1 MKKRVL
7 IVEDDKFFRFAMR
20 KMIKWDEYGFELAGE
35 AVHGKAALEFLE
47 ENPVDIVL
55 TDMNMPVMDGIE
67 LTRIVKEKY
76 PRIMV
81 IALSAYD
88 DFEFVR
94 ESMRLGA
101 SDYILKQDM
110 EEEDAGRTIAEA
122 WEKYVRAFSSKSQVR
137 EGVMELLKGQACP
150 QAEEVREYL
159 RFWLDERYGWYV
171 CIVRRLEDEWNN
183 PACRSAVWLPES
195 LLEFT
200 DHSDHVIFFGGG
212 QTAAAGARIAER
224 DRVLRQI
231 EELIREEKYA
241 AACSGWMQDTAQL
254 TGRYEE
260 IAQTMDYG
268 RFLRR
273 RKIAVKE
280 EADLCRRNYSWI
292 YDPDCQKNDGNLD
305 KTGGTGKNIGDSLGK
320 GVGKSIGKSSVTVE
334 NVSEILN
341 QMVEECRKNMPDDEH
356 LQKSFLVFLND
367 AASALHLQIGNLEF
381 VEFGEKIA
389 KLFLLEDKQK
399 AVEEYIEA
407 LLLKKTEN
415 SYHPGVQR
423 SLEYMEENFSQP
435 LTLKEIAGHV
445 AMNETYLSNLFKKE
459 TGVGV
464 VDYLNRIRIQEAKKL
479 LLSTNDKNYEIGE
492 KVGIPNA
499 SYFSTIFKKE
509 TGMTIQEFRRQRN

>member
-20 KMIKWDEYGFELAGE
+20 KMIKWDKYGFELAGE

-47 ENPVDIVL
+47 EHPVEIVL

-110 EEEDAGRTIAEA
+110 EETDAGQAIAEA
-122 WEKYVRAFSSKSQVR
+122 WEKYMKAFSSKSQVR
-137 EGVMELLKGQACP
+137 EGIMELLKGQVCP
-150 QAEEVREYL
+150 QADEVREYL
-159 RFWLDERYGWYV
+159 RFCLDEKCGWYV
-171 CIVRRLEDEWNN
+171 CAIRRLSDEWKN
-183 PACRSAVWLPES
+183 PLCRGDKWLPES

-200 DHSDHVIFFGGG
+200 DHDVHVLFFGGG
-212 QTAAAGARIAER
+212 QTAAAGARMAGR

-231 EELIREEKYA
+231 EKLISEEKYA
-241 AACSGWMQDTAQL
+241 AACSGWMQDTKQL
-254 TGRYEE
+254 AGCYAD
-260 IAQTMDYG
+260 IVQTMDYG
-268 RFLRR
+268 RFQRR

-280 EADLCRRNYSWI
+280 EADLCVRNYGWV
-292 YDPDCQKNDGNLD
+292 YDPGCLQSK
-305 KTGGTGKNIGDSLGK
+305 
-320 GVGKSIGKSSVTVE
+320 E
-334 NVSEILN
+334 NVSEVLN
-341 QMVEECRKNMPDDEH
+341 QMTEECRKNMPDEEH

-367 AASALHLQIGNLEF
+367 TADALHLQIGNLEF

-399 AVEEYIEA
+399 TVEEYIGV
-407 LLLKKTEN
+407 LLRRKAEN

-423 SLEYMEENFSQP
+423 GLEYMEENFSQP
-435 LTLKEIAGHV
+435 LTLKEIASHA

-464 VDYLNRIRIQEAKKL
+464 VDYLNRIRIREAKKL
-479 LLSTNDKNYEIGE
+479 LMTTNDKNYEIGE

-499 SYFSTIFKKE
+499 SYFSTIFKRE
-509 TGMTIQEFRRQRN
+509 TGMTIQEFRRQKS